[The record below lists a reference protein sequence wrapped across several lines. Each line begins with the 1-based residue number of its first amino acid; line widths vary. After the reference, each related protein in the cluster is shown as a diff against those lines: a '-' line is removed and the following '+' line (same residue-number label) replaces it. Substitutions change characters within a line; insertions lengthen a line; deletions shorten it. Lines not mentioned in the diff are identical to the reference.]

1 MAIDDDALDKLAFLA
16 RLDLPAERRE
26 AVRGDLER
34 ILQFVDHLQQ
44 APVDGIAPMA
54 HPSAT
59 DCRVRPDEVDA
70 TDRSEALTALAPA
83 ASAGLFLVTK
93 VIE

>member
-1 MAIDDDALDKLAFLA
+1 
-16 RLDLPAERRE
+16 
-26 AVRGDLER
+26 
-34 ILQFVDHLQQ
+34 
-44 APVDGIAPMA
+44 MA

-83 ASAGLFLVTK
+83 ASAGLFLVPK